1 MPRAKQLTLSHENLP
16 GMLASIAKVLGNEK
30 INILSCVTMASGT
43 TGTTYLVVDKV
54 EKARKALANAR
65 LPYTKADVLRVELP
79 NTPGALARFAGKL
92 AQEDINITLGYQTST
107 KGSRKASIVLAVSDL
122 DKAAIIRGESAPAT
136 RKP

>member
-30 INILSCVTMASGT
+30 VNILSCLTMTSGTSGT
-43 TGTTYLVVDKV
+43 THLIVDNV

-65 LPYTKADVLRVELP
+65 LPYTETDVLRVELP
-79 NTPGALARFAGKL
+79 STPGALARFAGKL

-122 DKAAIIRGESAPAT
+122 DKAATIR
-136 RKP
+136 